1 MVKIYYE
8 RQGLLSVDMNGKPS
22 GWKIANRGGVWQLY
36 QIAPYRKLP
45 TDLAPFINRAELS
58 LIVGN
63 MIRAASKRPISMR
76 RFDDVFEYF
85 EPDDVCRNGKP
96 IADCECC

>member
-1 MVKIYYE
+1 MVKIYYA
-8 RQGLLSVDMNGKPS
+8 RQGLLSVDINDKPS

-36 QIAPYRKLP
+36 QIEPYRLLP
-45 TDLAPFINRAELS
+45 TDLAPFINRDELS
-58 LIVGN
+58 LIVGK
-63 MIRAASKRPISMR
+63 MIRATRTISMR
-76 RFDDVFEYF
+76 RFDDVFESGYF